1 MILRRACSEQNSLF
15 HGQWRGM
22 WRMVLA
28 VLAIK
33 KLQRRE
39 QNWRAENFFWRRYM
53 LKRRRYDYVYVLL
66 GTAELHMEAEILIE
80 IVPRGASDQGNCM
93 IGNSDIS

>member
-1 MILRRACSEQNSLF
+1 
-15 HGQWRGM
+15 
-22 WRMVLA
+22 
-28 VLAIK
+28 
-33 KLQRRE
+33 
-39 QNWRAENFFWRRYM
+39 M